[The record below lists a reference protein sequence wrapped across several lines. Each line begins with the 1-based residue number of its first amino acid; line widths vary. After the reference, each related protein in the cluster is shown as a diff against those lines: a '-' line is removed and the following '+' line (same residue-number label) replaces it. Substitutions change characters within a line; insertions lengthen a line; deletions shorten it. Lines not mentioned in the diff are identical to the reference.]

1 MSWGDPHI
9 RTLDN
14 MQYVFNGLGEYWMI
28 ESPSFELQVR
38 TVAAWDSRRQP
49 SVTGTV
55 LGAVAAR
62 ALYQQ
67 SNITT
72 SSARVHVHMPADRTS
87 SKSSLL
93 SPLQL
98 SLTQRRRNVSE
109 SGTAL
114 PPLPSPPFPW
124 PPLPFPIPPLSSL
137 RSRHPLLRL
146 GVWGSA

>member
-38 TVAAWDSRRQP
+38 TVAAWDIRRQP
-49 SVTGTV
+49 SVSGTV

-114 PPLPSPPFPW
+114 PPLPSPPLEVGTPYC
-124 PPLPFPIPPLSSL
+124 
-137 RSRHPLLRL
+137 
-146 GVWGSA
+146 G